1 MPTLTHHHFP
11 SRAHDARRSHTSQL
25 ALRAR
30 VMLHA
35 HRLDV
40 MLLDGADPAQSPEL
54 AVRARQ
60 LTSQSFRQRLAEGIE
75 HVLSVAERRISP
87 VSTAPPLAKHEIIAA
102 RAALIGLVQ
111 ILKEERSVAPAG
123 VVLIEQLLTN
133 GLSPLYVEERPDD
146 LWRAVRRATAA
157 LESGSQTGSTRGPEL
172 DCQAS

>member
-1 MPTLTHHHFP
+1 MPILTRHRLP
-11 SRAHDARRSHTSQL
+11 SHAHDARRSHTSRL

-35 HRLDV
+35 HRLDA
-40 MLLDGADPAQSPEL
+40 MLLEGADPAESPEL
-54 AVRARQ
+54 TVRARQ
-60 LTSQSFRQRLAEGIE
+60 LTSQSFRQTLAEGIE
-75 HVLSVAERRISP
+75 HVLSVAEPRVSP
-87 VSTAPPLAKHEIIAA
+87 VSAEPPLAKHEIIAA

-111 ILKEERSVAPAG
+111 MLKEERSVAPAG

-157 LESGSQTGSTRGPEL
+157 LESGSQTGQTTGP
-172 DCQAS
+172 